1 MLLRV
6 SWDLAKAGFG
16 SRNLTLWNM
25 ASKLGLLSLKL
36 STTAVSS
43 NKVVDVA
50 AQEGEFRVFIVAGE
64 VSGDSIAS
72 RLMVSL
78 KKLSPLP
85 VRFAGVGGF
94 LMSKEGL
101 QTLFPME
108 EISVMGLWE
117 LLPHLNTF
125 RKLKETTEAALLFR
139 PHVVITVDSK
149 GFSFRLLKQL
159 KAKYLLEDTCPVHVH
174 YVAPSFWAW
183 KGGEARL
190 QNLCKFVDHMLC
202 IIPFEEEIC
211 RLNGLAATY
220 VGHPLLEDALML
232 NLESA
237 FMSNNLKVHK
247 SGDVFRREH
256 GIPPGATVITL
267 LPGSRL
273 QEVKRILPI
282 FLRTIEIIRNSF
294 SELSVIILVAPN
306 NHVKDLVDKIIKSSS
321 LPAILVPGASLDQ
334 KYEAFSAS
342 TAALCASGSAVIE
355 LQLARLP
362 CIVAYQTHILTE
374 LVIHYRTKLKYISL
388 PNILMNTSIIPEV
401 LFRDCTPGNLATIL
415 SELIL
420 DKKIQEQQTSTAEK
434 FLGLLCPPSKNVN
447 MLRGNLSS
455 GIIWCPSMI
464 AASTILSIQ
473 KQKRD

>member
-6 SWDLAKAGFG
+6 SWDLAKAGLG
-16 SRNLTLWNM
+16 SRNLTPWNM
-25 ASKLGLLSLKL
+25 ASKLGFLSLKL

-117 LLPHLNTF
+117 LLPHLNTI
-125 RKLKETTEAALLFR
+125 RKKLKETTEAAILFR

-159 KAKYLLEDTCPVHVH
+159 KEYLLEDTCPVHVH

-190 QNLCKFVDHMLC
+190 QNLCEFVDHMLC

-232 NLESA
+232 NLESG

-256 GIPPGATVITL
+256 GIPPGATVVTL

-294 SELSVIILVAPN
+294 PDLSVIILVAPN
-306 NHVKDLVDKIIKSSS
+306 DHVKDFVDKIIQSSS
-321 LPAILVPGASLDQ
+321 LSAILVPGASLDQ

-374 LVIHYRTKLKYISL
+374 GPFPRLYTWESSHNLK
-388 PNILMNTSIIPEV
+388 
-401 LFRDCTPGNLATIL
+401 
-415 SELIL
+415 
-420 DKKIQEQQTSTAEK
+420 
-434 FLGLLCPPSKNVN
+434 
-447 MLRGNLSS
+447 
-455 GIIWCPSMI
+455 
-464 AASTILSIQ
+464 
-473 KQKRD
+473 